1 MLRLALLAALAAFL
15 SLGFAVAS
23 AAAQTTPLFPGATY
37 ERSVEFT
44 PHGPVAIHVVRGPR
58 PVGLYR
64 LRPVLSNESI
74 VGRETVSAMQRRLA
88 TQATSVGVNGDFF
101 AVADGRPS
109 GILLRDGVLASPPT
123 PSRSSAGITLDGL
136 LDVRG

>member
-15 SLGFAVAS
+15 AWGPGA

-37 ERSVEFT
+37 ERTVEFT

-64 LRPVLSNESI
+64 LSPVLSNESM

-101 AVADGRPS
+101 AVADGRAERHPPERRRARVTAEPVS
-109 GILLRDGVLASPPT
+109 FQRRDQ
-123 PSRSSAGITLDGL
+123 RSTGSSTCAG
-136 LDVRG
+136 